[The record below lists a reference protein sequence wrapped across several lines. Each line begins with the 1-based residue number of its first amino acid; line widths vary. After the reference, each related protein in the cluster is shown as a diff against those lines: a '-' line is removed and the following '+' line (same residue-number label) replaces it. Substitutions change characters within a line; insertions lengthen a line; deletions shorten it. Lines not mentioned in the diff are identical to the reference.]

1 MCNCPGAGLWFAGM
15 IALALGWSAL
25 PDILTGLAY
34 AAAAAV
40 PSLAIGWAVAVRK
53 YHNMLRRA

>member
-34 AAAAAV
+34 AAHAGRMACR
-40 PSLAIGWAVAVRK
+40 PMGCK
-53 YHNMLRRA
+53 HG